1 MGQTDIEL
9 NASGIKQ
16 AEYLRQRL
24 ATEKI
29 DAVYSSSLKRA
40 MVTAGAIAD
49 GRGLKVIACPELVE
63 VDFGEVEGL
72 TFEEVSQLHPELA
85 KELANWSIQLRF
97 PGGES
102 FEEFNTRVTKFM
114 EILTRHKA
122 EETVLI
128 VSHFGTLRL
137 LICNLMGLDRRHWR
151 QIRLDLGSLSIV
163 QTYPQVAILSLLNDV
178 CHLHSVEKS

>member
-1 MGQTDIEL
+1 
-9 NASGIKQ
+9 
-16 AEYLRQRL
+16 
-24 ATEKI
+24 
-29 DAVYSSSLKRA
+29 
-40 MVTAGAIAD
+40 MVTAEVIAN

-63 VDFGEVEGL
+63 IDFGEVEGL
-72 TFEEVSQLHPELA
+72 TFEEISQLHPELA

-102 FEEFNTRVTKFM
+102 IEELDIRLTKFM
-114 EILTRHKA
+114 ERLTRHKA

-128 VSHFGTLRL
+128 VAHFGTLGF
-137 LICNLMGLDRRHWR
+137 LICNLMGLNQRHWR

-178 CHLHSVEKS
+178 CHLHLPEKS